1 LRNDSRVEGFCSAV
15 IAVESK
21 GADYSVQ
28 STLAVMSVRLFFLSG
43 DLVYGSMLS
52 RTIINNA
59 RCFVL
64 LHYPQKEEFDD
75 SRRISSKR
83 NVVR

>member
-28 STLAVMSVRLFFLSG
+28 STLAVMSVRPVVFFLSG

-75 SRRISSKR
+75 SRRIS
-83 NVVR
+83 